1 MDFVHEPKNTE
12 EKEKQSESKYT
23 FYTILGKHKTI
34 DSEGNPILIQECDN
48 VFAKKINNENTVKY
62 FIKVGLYGKV
72 YNPIGMYS
80 EGRHTKFLTK
90 AGKKEYDFKQVSE
103 KVFDMYLRFLRS
115 KNIAWLNNAER
126 ELT

>member
-1 MDFVHEPKNTE
+1 MDCLHNPKNKTND
-12 EKEKQSESKYT
+12 ESSIEPEHV
-23 FYTILGKHKTI
+23 FYTIIGKHKAI
-34 DSEGNPILIQECDN
+34 DSEGNPILTQDCDN
-48 VFAKKINNENTVKY
+48 VFAKKLNSNNSTKY

-90 AGKKEYDFKQVSE
+90 AGKKEYDFKQVPQ